1 MNTENR
7 KGLFTQQKDLIQKT
21 NNEGTTAPHAQSQI
35 YVTSTTTSMTTSTVP
50 GEERS
55 RHSPPASRPQSL
67 SGNLH
72 PELDGIESL
81 SEIKRNSKWTEFVSW
96 LRAQEAE
103 GEDEEGRPLT
113 LERLAKFS
121 ELVTNLEA
129 RHSQQPGTQA
139 VREAFL
145 QIVNH
150 EEKFFG
156 KYRCLSCVDAGL
168 RTAIMKEARD
178 VKAGTK
184 YPSLEILM
192 VINQRVEDKLSELLA
207 TYQKYVISK
216 TTETQKKSSIALI

>member
-7 KGLFTQQKDLIQKT
+7 KGLFTQQKEFVQKAN
-21 NNEGTTAPHAQSQI
+21 NNEATTSPLAQTT
-35 YVTSTTTSMTTSTVP
+35 VTFTTTSTSTDSVP
-50 GEERS
+50 GTQKS

-81 SEIKRNSKWTEFVSW
+81 SEIKRSPRWPEFVSW

-113 LERLAKFS
+113 LDRYAKFS
-121 ELVTNLEA
+121 ELVTILET

-145 QIVNH
+145 EIVNH

-156 KYRCLSCVDAGL
+156 KYRCLKCVDAGL

-178 VKAGTK
+178 VKAGTSF
-184 YPSLEILM
+184 PSLDVLM

-207 TYQKYVISK
+207 TYQKYVVSK
-216 TTETQKKSSIALI
+216 TTETKKKSSKALI

>member
-7 KGLFTQQKDLIQKT
+7 KGLFTQQKELIQKA
-21 NNEGTTAPHAQSQI
+21 NNEGTTESQAQSQTS
-35 YVTSTTTSMTTSTVP
+35 VTSITTSMSTSTNTVP

-81 SEIKRNSKWTEFVSW
+81 SEIKRSTKWTEFVSW
-96 LRAQEAE
+96 LRTQEAE
-103 GEDEEGRPLT
+103 GEDEDGRPLT
-113 LERLAKFS
+113 LERYDKFS
-121 ELVTNLEA
+121 ELVTILET
-129 RHSQQPGTQA
+129 RHSQQPSTKA

-145 QIVNH
+145 EIVNH

-156 KYRCLSCVDAGL
+156 KYRCLSCVEAGL

-178 VKAGTK
+178 VKAGTTF
-184 YPSLEILM
+184 PSLDVLM
-192 VINQRVEDKLSELLA
+192 VIK
-207 TYQKYVISK
+207 
-216 TTETQKKSSIALI
+216 ALI